1 MKWCVCHPEKP
12 AQSGSPQGS
21 PPEQE
26 EEANGTSHLK
36 EVWVKSSVGRNLLV
50 IQSKSLKA
58 PLLDQFDYIKK
69 VFFEDSWTAVDQG
82 L

>member
-1 MKWCVCHPEKP
+1 MSVSPEKP

-26 EEANGTSHLK
+26 EEKANRTSHLK
-36 EVWVKSSVGRNLLV
+36 EVWVESSVGRNLLV
-50 IQSKSLKA
+50 IQLKSLKA
-58 PLLDQFDYIKK
+58 PLLDQFDYIKE
-69 VFFEDSWTAVDQG
+69 VFFEDIWTAVDQG